1 MIHFSVFASADFA
14 LLPSVYFLF
23 MATLTLEDTKTE
35 EEPPVREKE
44 ELKAEEN
51 KQENQ
56 ETDKGEKNQELPV
69 EVVSRDTKEL
79 EETLPEDEARE
90 SEEEKEP
97 SDKAT
102 PGRKGSS
109 KEDQVES
116 KKESPEKR
124 PGQESAEK
132 KEPATPATERPT
144 RERKSVDRYTAPS
157 VVRSSSSKT
166 LSIEKGRGAQ
176 LKEIPNVAFKLSKRK
191 PDDNLQVLHSIL
203 FGKKAKAH
211 NLKRNIGQFSGF
223 VWIESEEEK
232 QRAKVKE
239 KLDKCVKDKLMDF
252 CDVLNIPI
260 SKSTAKKEEL
270 SSKLLQF
277 LELPQATTHILLADM
292 GQKGRKR
299 KVAQSKNVEPGEASD
314 MPPKRQ
320 KQTHDGEKQRDLS
333 QAEEEDK
340 DDDKVESTAAN
351 DSHEDDYY
359 DSGPKEESDHEDSKS
374 EEDEPKGRKSNK
386 DTSSKKAMKE
396 SSGAKP
402 KDHPLPAKTSPPAKS
417 VKGSAKSTRKA
428 PGSTSKQDAT
438 DVDGTSASVSK
449 STSTKKQKVEKESQ
463 KEQPDL
469 TKVKDTGRRQSN
481 KSTVKT
487 PKNQAKGKATKKA
500 KSEPSRAEIHAV
512 VVDILKEVDFNTA
525 TLSDILRQLGTHFGL
540 DLMHRKAEV
549 KDIITDVISNMSDKE
564 DDEED
569 EASDDRDKDGDEDD
583 A

>member
-1 MIHFSVFASADFA
+1 
-14 LLPSVYFLF
+14 
-23 MATLTLEDTKTE
+23 MATQTLEDTKTE
-35 EEPPVREKE
+35 EEPPVKEKE
-44 ELKAEEN
+44 ELKTEES

-56 ETDKGEKNQELPV
+56 ETDKGEKNQELPG

-79 EETLPEDEARE
+79 EETVLEDEVHE

-97 SDKAT
+97 SDKAK
-102 PGRKGSS
+102 PGREGSS

-124 PGQESAEK
+124 PGQESTEK
-132 KEPATPATERPT
+132 KESVTPANERPT
-144 RERKSVDRYTAPS
+144 RERKSVERYSAPS

-166 LSIEKGRGAQ
+166 LSIEKGRGTQ

-223 VWIESEEEK
+223 VWIESEEDK

-260 SKSTAKKEEL
+260 SKSTVKKEEL
-270 SSKLLQF
+270 SAKLLQF
-277 LELPQATTHILLADM
+277 LESPQATTHILLADV

-299 KVAQSKNVEPGEASD
+299 KVTQSKNVEPREASD
-314 MPPKRQ
+314 MPAKRQ
-320 KQTHDGEKQRDLS
+320 KQAQDGEKRKELS
-333 QAEEEDK
+333 QGEEEDK
-340 DDDKVESTAAN
+340 DDDKVESAAAS

-359 DSGPKEESDHEDSKS
+359 DSGPKEESDQEESKS
-374 EEDEPKGRKSNK
+374 EEDEPKRRKSNK
-386 DTSSKKAMKE
+386 SISSRKAMKE
-396 SSGAKP
+396 SSGAKH
-402 KDHPLPAKTSPPAKS
+402 KDHPVPAKKSSPAKS
-417 VKGSAKSTRKA
+417 VKGSAKSTKKS
-428 PGSTSKQDAT
+428 PGSMSKQDAT
-438 DVDGTSASVSK
+438 DVEGTSASVSK

-463 KEQPDL
+463 KDQTDL
-469 TKVKDTGRRQSN
+469 TKAKDTGRKQSN
-481 KSTVKT
+481 KSRVKT
-487 PKNQAKGKATKKA
+487 PKDQGKGKATKKA
-500 KSEPSRAEIHAV
+500 KLEPSRAEMHAV

-549 KDIITDVISNMSDKE
+549 KDIITDVISNMSDKDDDGE
-564 DDEED
+564 DAEED
-569 EASDDRDKDGDEDD
+569 EASGDRDQEGDGEDD